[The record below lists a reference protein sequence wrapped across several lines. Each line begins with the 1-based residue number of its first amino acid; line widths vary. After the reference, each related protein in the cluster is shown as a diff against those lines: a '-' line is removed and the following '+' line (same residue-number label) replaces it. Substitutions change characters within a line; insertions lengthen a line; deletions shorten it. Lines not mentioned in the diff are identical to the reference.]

1 MVMERALACAKRIE
15 EGWCLAELLRE
26 NGELLLVRAAP
37 TDVANAENVSGSRS
51 SGGDVR
57 TLSRGSC
64 GARRA
69 LQRRI
74 VDRRS
79 LWVSSGS

>member
-1 MVMERALACAKRIE
+1 MVLGGIAARER
-15 EGWCLAELLRE
+15 
-26 NGELLLVRAAP
+26 RAAP

-79 LWVSSGS
+79 LVGLVGVIAAQRVEVVPRRNRIGYF